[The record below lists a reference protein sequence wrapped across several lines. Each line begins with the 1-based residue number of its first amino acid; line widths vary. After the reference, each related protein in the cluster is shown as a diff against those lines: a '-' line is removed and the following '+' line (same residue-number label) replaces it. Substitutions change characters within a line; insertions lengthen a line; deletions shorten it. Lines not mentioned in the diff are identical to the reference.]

1 VAASGQSSE
10 DGVLLQGLV
19 SWGEVHET
27 LDENLLGLRSKPV
40 MTALMGV
47 APLLGGVTEECS
59 HLHLLEVVS
68 TG

>member
-1 VAASGQSSE
+1 VAAAGQSSE

-19 SWGEVHET
+19 RWGEVHET
-27 LDENLLGLRSKPV
+27 PDENLLGLRSEPV
-40 MTALMGV
+40 MTALASV

-68 TG
+68 PR